1 MDIGTFSEN
10 IDKLLDYVSK
20 LEKDN
25 LEYVLKI
32 KDLKNTIRLKNLEL
46 DKALKINL
54 EYERKKKEY
63 NLVKDKLKILLK
75 NLEDF
80 SHNKF

>member
-32 KDLKNTIRLKNLEL
+32 KDLKNTIRLKNIEL
-46 DKALKINL
+46 DKTIIIN
-54 EYERKKKEY
+54 
-63 NLVKDKLKILLK
+63 
-75 NLEDF
+75 
-80 SHNKF
+80 

>member
-63 NLVKDKLKILLK
+63 NLVMPT
-75 NLEDF
+75 
-80 SHNKF
+80 

>member
-20 LEKDN
+20 LEKDD